1 MYLSLFPLF
10 MFTLGM
16 THSYQTHEL
25 CSVELFRVPSPFYTN
40 LGLGELEAWW
50 VCTVAAKGLRGPASM
65 SVPLADYR

>member
-25 CSVELFRVPSPFYTN
+25 CSVELFRVLSPFYTN
-40 LGLGELEAWW
+40 LGLGEFEAWW